1 MNWLYDPSR
10 LLEFLL
16 KAGLVAAIA
25 AVLLAP
31 MTRRTHGREADH
43 TAVVRLQPA
52 SSIGQVSP
60 STQPA
65 F

>member
-10 LLEFLL
+10 LLELLL
-16 KAGLVAAIA
+16 KTSLIAAIA

-31 MTRRTHGREADH
+31 MTRRTHGNETDH
-43 TAVVRLQPA
+43 AGVATLQQA
-52 SSIGQVSP
+52 SSIEQVSP

>member
-10 LLEFLL
+10 LLELLL
-16 KAGLVAAIA
+16 KTSLIAAIA

-31 MTRRTHGREADH
+31 MTRRTHGTDQAGVA
-43 TAVVRLQPA
+43 TLQQA
-52 SSIGQVSP
+52 SSLEQVSP
-60 STQPA
+60 STRPA